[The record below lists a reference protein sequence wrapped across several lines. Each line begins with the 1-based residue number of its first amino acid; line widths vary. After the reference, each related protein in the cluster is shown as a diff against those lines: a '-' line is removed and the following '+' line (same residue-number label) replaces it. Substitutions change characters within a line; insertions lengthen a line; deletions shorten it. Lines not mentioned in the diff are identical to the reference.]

1 MWLRNLDNHN
11 AETKHLLDNYVQ
23 HLAGIT
29 GVLGPDV
36 QRLVQE
42 EHKLEPEPATEL
54 VLPIQTAQDNIILH
68 HTDKAV
74 PAALGLAAL
83 VGSLFKL

>member
-1 MWLRNLDNHN
+1 MIFNLHTFNKIHFSIFLYNH
-11 AETKHLLDNYVQ
+11 LQ
-23 HLAGIT
+23 HLSGTT
-29 GVLGPDV
+29 GVLGPNV

-74 PAALGLAAL
+74 PAAVGLAAL

>member
-1 MWLRNLDNHN
+1 MIFKLYTFNKIHFSIFLYNH
-11 AETKHLLDNYVQ
+11 LQ
-23 HLAGIT
+23 HLSGTT
-29 GVLGPDV
+29 GVFGPDV

-54 VLPIQTAQDNIILH
+54 VLPIQTAQDNLILH

-74 PAALGLAAL
+74 PAAVGLAAL
-83 VGSLFKL
+83 VGLFFKL

>member
-1 MWLRNLDNHN
+1 MIFNLYTFNKIHFSIFLYNH
-11 AETKHLLDNYVQ
+11 LQ
-23 HLAGIT
+23 HLSGTT
-29 GVLGPDV
+29 GVLGPNV

-54 VLPIQTAQDNIILH
+54 VLPIQTAQDNLILH

>member
-1 MWLRNLDNHN
+1 MIFKLYTFNKIYCSIFLYNH
-11 AETKHLLDNYVQ
+11 LQ
-23 HLAGIT
+23 HLSGTT

-42 EHKLEPEPATEL
+42 EHKLEQEPVTEL
-54 VLPIQTAQDNIILH
+54 VLPIQTAQDNLILH

-74 PAALGLAAL
+74 PAAVGLVAL
-83 VGSLFKL
+83 VSVLCYF